1 MQRVATSCC
10 NEAEAATN
18 YIDHRYSVKD
28 TIAIAIPGGVCG
40 LNILHKSARNVIK
53 RSQSYAVTKKSVDNI
68 MFDCL
73 LEISGIM
80 KVLGKYVLHMH
91 TVMASLFS
99 LPRLTSS
106 TSHAI
111 LIPVYGGV
119 WHDRLRGR

>member
-10 NEAEAATN
+10 NEAETVKN
-18 YIDHRYSVKD
+18 YVDHRYSVKY

-80 KVLGKYVLHMH
+80 KVLGE
-91 TVMASLFS
+91 S
-99 LPRLTSS
+99 
-106 TSHAI
+106 
-111 LIPVYGGV
+111 
-119 WHDRLRGR
+119 

>member
-1 MQRVATSCC
+1 MQRAATSCC
-10 NEAEAATN
+10 DKAETAKN
-18 YIDHRYSVKD
+18 YVDHRYSVKD

-53 RSQSYAVTKKSVDNI
+53 RSQSYASTKRLMSKI
-68 MFDCL
+68 AFDCL

-91 TVMASLFS
+91 TVMVSLFP

-106 TSHAI
+106 TNHAI